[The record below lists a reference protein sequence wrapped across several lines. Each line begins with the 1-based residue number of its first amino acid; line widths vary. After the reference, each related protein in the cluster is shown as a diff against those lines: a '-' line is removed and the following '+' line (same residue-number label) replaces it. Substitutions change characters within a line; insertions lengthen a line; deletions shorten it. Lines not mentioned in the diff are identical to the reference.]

1 MILSLHYSIPLTGG
15 QYIRDVYVE
24 GTGISNFS
32 AKYYVVCDVMSK
44 SKLRKF
50 TGSVYF
56 QRRDLE
62 RGGLFFLGLCLDLE
76 RERNSWLNAL
86 FYPSL
91 NHFMC
96 FLCPFVK
103 IKDFFCLTQ
112 PTEGDHL
119 DPALKNRVLCAS
131 SCDSC
136 KLAPNTGNTSNK
148 PEADEAST
156 LYCVRS
162 VLL

>member
-1 MILSLHYSIPLTGG
+1 MFMWKVREFQTFQQNITS
-15 QYIRDVYVE
+15 YV
-24 GTGISNFS
+24 TSCLRN
-32 AKYYVVCDVMSK
+32 
-44 SKLRKF
+44 KLRKLA
-50 TGSVYF
+50 GSGYF

-112 PTEGDHL
+112 PTAGDHL

-136 KLAPNTGNTSNK
+136 KLGPKYRKHLEQT
-148 PEADEAST
+148 
-156 LYCVRS
+156 
-162 VLL
+162 